1 MAAGAMA
8 AEGGGQKAASALSNP
23 WLQLI
28 FGIVCMATIANLQ
41 YAWPLF
47 RGPIASSFSW
57 NTPAVEVSFTIF
69 LVVQTWLVPLEG
81 VLIDK
86 YGSRP
91 LVIAGGVLCGLSWV
105 LYSKMDSLVMLYLA
119 ACTGGLGAGCV
130 YGACVANALK
140 WFPTKRG
147 LAVGLTAAGYGAGAA
162 LTVGPVADMI
172 KNEGWH
178 EAFMFFGIAQG
189 LIVVVM
195 GLMVARPTPEIEA
208 QKPVLPGATEYNA
221 RPMELLREP
230 TFWTMYLMFTLM
242 VAAGTLVT
250 AQLGSIGKEYG
261 VAKDTAIPLLAFLS
275 LALAQDIGRLANG
288 LTRPFFGW
296 ISDSFGRENTMCV
309 AFGLFA
315 VSIILMATMGRNP
328 LIFVLMIIAIP
339 LLWGEVYALFPATCA
354 DSFGHK
360 YAATNAGILYTAKGT
375 ANLLVPFGPV
385 IISAAGNYEA
395 LLYVTAAMAATA
407 SVLALKVLKPM
418 RANLQKKFDALYAA
432 GKGH

>member
-1 MAAGAMA
+1 MAVAMT
-8 AEGGGQKAASALSNP
+8 AEGGAQKTTSALSNP

-28 FGIVCMATIANLQ
+28 LGIVCMATIANLQ

-47 RGPIASSFSW
+47 RGPISQSFGW
-57 NTPAVEVSFTIF
+57 NAPAVEISFTIF

-81 VLIDK
+81 LLIDK

-91 LVIAGGVLCGLSWV
+91 LVIFGGVLCGLSWV
-105 LYSKMDSLVMLYLA
+105 LYSTMSSLAMLYLA
-119 ACTGGLGAGCV
+119 ACLGGLGAGCV

-140 WFPTKRG
+140 WFPTRRG

-172 KNEGWH
+172 KAQGWH

-189 LIVVVM
+189 FIVVAM
-195 GLMVARPTPEIEA
+195 GLMVMRPSMAIEA
-208 QKPVLPGATEYNA
+208 QKPHLPGATEYNA
-221 RPMELLREP
+221 RPMEILREP

-242 VAAGTLVT
+242 VAAGTIVT
-250 AQLGSIGKEYG
+250 GQLSGLGKEFG
-261 VAKDTAIPLLAFLS
+261 VGKETAIPVLAFLT
-275 LALAQDIGRLANG
+275 LTLAQDVGRVVNG

-296 ISDSFGRENTMCV
+296 ISDSFGRENTMAV

-315 VSIILMATMGRNP
+315 VSIVLMATMGRNP
-328 LIFVLMIIAIP
+328 LIFVLMIVAIP
-339 LLWGEVYALFPATCA
+339 LLWGEVYALFPAACT
-354 DSFGHK
+354 DSFGHR

-385 IISAAGNYEA
+385 IISATGHYED
-395 LLYVTAAMAATA
+395 LLYVTAAMAAIA
-407 SVLALKVLKPM
+407 AVLAIKVLKPM
-418 RANLQKKFDALYAA
+418 RLELQKKFDALFEA